1 LSDFINQLSVLKNYK
16 SLKEVLT
23 DHKLAA
29 LGDALINFTYSLA
42 LSKRRGQPSG
52 AKVRGAVLKE
62 AVRKAGLREFMPS
75 RVSSHMMADAAE
87 ALIAYA
93 WLKKHVTL
101 EECVTIL
108 AEAENLVDGFTQL
121 LSKIREKVTF

>member
-1 LSDFINQLSVLKNYK
+1 MNDFRNQLSFLKNYK
-16 SLKEVLT
+16 SLTEVLT

-29 LGDALINFTYSLA
+29 LGDALVNFTYSLA
-42 LSKRRGQPSG
+42 LSKKRRQPAG

-62 AVRKAGLREFMPS
+62 AVRKAGLRESMPS

-93 WLKKHVTL
+93 WLKGHVTL

-108 AEAENLVDGFTQL
+108 AEGENLVEGFTKL
-121 LSKIREKVTF
+121 LSKIRERITF